1 MIAQTLEQR
10 IENME
15 ADIREMK
22 AMLAELVD
30 VARGTG
36 QPPQEEHIMSARE
49 VADFLR
55 IDVNLVYSKCSR
67 GELPYSKLGKH
78 YKFRKSDILDCM
90 KQYDKGSG
98 ISVDDYVTR
107 YLQDN
112 QLRG

>member
-1 MIAQTLEQR
+1 
-10 IENME
+10 ME

-22 AMLAELVD
+22 AMLSELVE

-55 IDVNLVYSKCSR
+55 IDVSLVYSKCSR

-78 YKFRKSDILDCM
+78 YIPQIRHPAMHEAIRQRERHFR
-90 KQYDKGSG
+90 
-98 ISVDDYVTR
+98 R
-107 YLQDN
+107 
-112 QLRG
+112 